1 MKAVQCPV
9 CNGTGLKA
17 VIPVMEKCETVPC
30 HGCNGKGWVEVG
42 GEITPQPFNPFWPW
56 SPQVPSSPPTWTWTE
71 YYPPPNPMATAGTAC
86 GQCGKPF

>member
-17 VIPVMEKCETVPC
+17 VIPVTEKCETLPC

-42 GEITPQPFNPFWPW
+42 DQEIRHEYI
-56 SPQVPSSPPTWTWTE
+56 PPRHGYLPYDTWGGW
-71 YYPPPNPMATAGTAC
+71 YPPPNPMATSGTAC